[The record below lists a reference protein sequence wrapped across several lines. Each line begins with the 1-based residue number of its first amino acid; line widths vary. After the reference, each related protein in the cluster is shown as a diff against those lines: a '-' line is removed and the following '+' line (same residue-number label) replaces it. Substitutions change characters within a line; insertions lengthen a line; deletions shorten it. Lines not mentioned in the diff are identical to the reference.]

1 MPPHQKKLTWGWTD
15 VPNFV
20 IVFVFVYVFV
30 SVIVIVFVFVNFGK
44 KNFDMGLEWCTKV
57 ESGAACAFLSNF
69 HAAAAAGSDR
79 TFGLGTIRLKLRLNN
94 ELNEVKLNQIKS
106 Y

>member
-44 KNFDMGLEWCTKV
+44 KNFDMGLE
-57 ESGAACAFLSNF
+57 
-69 HAAAAAGSDR
+69 
-79 TFGLGTIRLKLRLNN
+79 
-94 ELNEVKLNQIKS
+94 
-106 Y
+106 